1 VQGDLQQ
8 VQESAAQQ
16 TPLVYAPQPEVRALP
31 LTSRIDPPLS
41 PTLPLLLAP
50 PQPIAQRTPEEM
62 GMTQADPSQLD
73 PETAAKLGLKQV
85 GKMDDI
91 KKTRKQYKHG
101 SQVRI
106 PAANTTRLGA
116 CS

>member
-1 VQGDLQQ
+1 
-8 VQESAAQQ
+8 
-16 TPLVYAPQPEVRALP
+16 
-31 LTSRIDPPLS
+31 
-41 PTLPLLLAP
+41 
-50 PQPIAQRTPEEM
+50 M